1 MDSIFFYMYLTA
13 ILLSTLAFTILR
25 CVFKLHEYDFLFY
38 PNHNNNIMESKFYL
52 ISHIIIN
59 YIIVYLFGFNVLVG
73 MLVKIAIF
81 EIYLYMIEKC
91 DVFKTTKFD
100 NLVIII
106 ILSAISYT
114 LGSLTKL
121 AIDNYSK

>member
-1 MDSIFFYMYLTA
+1 MNTIFFYMYLTI

-25 CVFKLHEYDFLFY
+25 CVFKLHHYDFLFY
-38 PNHNNNIMESKFYL
+38 PNHNNNIIESKFYL

-59 YIIVYLFGFNVLVG
+59 FIIGYLFGFNVLLG
-73 MLVKIAIF
+73 MMVKISIF
-81 EIYLYMIEKC
+81 EIYLYMIERC
-91 DVFKTTKFD
+91 DVFKTSKFD

-106 ILSAISYT
+106 IISIVSYV

-121 AIDNYSK
+121 AINNKG

>member
-1 MDSIFFYMYLTA
+1 MYLTA

-59 YIIVYLFGFNVLVG
+59 YIIGYLFGFNVLAG

-114 LGSLTKL
+114 MGSLTKL

>member
-1 MDSIFFYMYLTA
+1 MNTIFFYMYLTI

-25 CVFKLHEYDFLFY
+25 CVFKLYHYDFLFY
-38 PNHNNNIMESKFYL
+38 PNHNNNIIESKFYL

-59 YIIVYLFGFNVLVG
+59 FFIGYLFGFNVLLG
-73 MLVKIAIF
+73 MMVKIAIF
-81 EIYLYMIEKC
+81 EIYLYMIERC
-91 DVFKTTKFD
+91 DVFKTSKFD

-106 ILSAISYT
+106 IISIVSYV

-121 AIDNYSK
+121 AIYNKG